1 METPRARGGSA
12 ITTGC
17 WLLRRHAQAPA
28 RRTPT
33 TAVRDPRAQ
42 QRALTMEMPKKLKL
56 TYFSGPGGR
65 AEPARLAL
73 TIAGIEFE
81 DERIDAADWMA
92 KYKSGTPAGAVPVLE
107 VTEQNGRVSVVTQSS
122 AILRYVGKLTGHYPT
137 DPLLA
142 LKVDEM
148 DMMVE
153 ELAMRTV
160 ISTAHLSGE
169 ERLAGRKKL
178 ADSRDSVAH
187 FWIGKIN
194 DRLAESNSGFA
205 IGDSLTTA
213 DLRIF
218 CELTAATS
226 GFYDGFGTHDPM
238 SSEEGAFWTP
248 YAAIKKHRL
257 MVATMPPVA
266 QYYQRADN
274 ADSIRAFFL
283 AVAEAYETASL

>member
-1 METPRARGGSA
+1 
-12 ITTGC
+12 
-17 WLLRRHAQAPA
+17 
-28 RRTPT
+28 
-33 TAVRDPRAQ
+33 
-42 QRALTMEMPKKLKL
+42 MEMPKKLKL

-81 DERIDAADWMA
+81 DERIDVADWP
-92 KYKSGTPAGAVPVLE
+92 KYKAGTPAGAVPVLE
-107 VTEQNGRVSVVTQSS
+107 VTEQNGRVSAVTQSS
-122 AILRYVGKLTGHYPT
+122 AILRYVGKLTGLYPT

-142 LKVDEM
+142 LKVDEL

-153 ELAMRTV
+153 ELAMQTV
-160 ISTAHLSGE
+160 ISTAHLTGE
-169 ERLAGRKKL
+169 ERLARRKKL

-194 DRLAESNSGFA
+194 DRLADSSTGFA

-238 SSEEGAFWTP
+238 SSEEGGFWTP
-248 YAAIKKHRL
+248 YPAIKKHRL
-257 MVATMPPVA
+257 KVATMPPVA
-266 QYYQRADN
+266 R
-274 ADSIRAFFL
+274 
-283 AVAEAYETASL
+283 